1 MKGVFVGAEQQM
13 EVVLIDLF
21 VSGCEPIA
29 SALNWAILCMIAHP
43 EVQLKC
49 HEEIDAV
56 SHFHIFIVF
65 FILIITCFFT
75 IFSLVSVPF
84 VKIAAAFFFG
94 MRMLY
99 AR

>member
-13 EVVLIDLF
+13 EVVLIDLY

-56 SHFHIFIVF
+56 STTSLSLSFIARLVHH
-65 FILIITCFFT
+65 LFT
-75 IFSLVSVPF
+75 GFSTFL
-84 VKIAAAFFFG
+84 KIAATC
-94 MRMLY
+94 LIII
-99 AR
+99 